1 MRAEEFLI
9 ESRGLFG
16 RSAGDVF
23 VDDNGNEIKFDH
35 IDMMPSDSP
44 NDAYKDE
51 KTMLKDLNKLTASAG
66 VEPVQVNTR
75 NERAR
80 AFAVATLKYS
90 DGSEEK
96 WIKWFIKVPQNLLSG
111 AWANKEVPAEGPR
124 WALKTKTAQK
134 ARSGLT
140 PQDLIKT
147 DQQAFDTVPGIVD
160 RIAPG
165 LSEELRQGVGMIAS
179 GKLPALFVGQAENM
193 EAIRDHLGEIIQPIG
208 LMSGVIKGD
217 AEKAANDVLG
227 APYAK
232 CKVIWPQSKNT
243 GLIDSYFVGPNGKTM
258 GVSSKGDK
266 GANASVQNIQKAIE
280 EAREKNP
287 KLIEKNR
294 KAISIIDTIGKA
306 NQKQGPMALGL
317 KLRLISEEEM
327 EELLTY
333 VNVPSKKP
341 RNLSPNLKRFM
352 VNIVPDKTKAG
363 YSVGYHILSGLAKE
377 VCEVVNRDAS
387 FSRACLDF
395 LNQSAI
401 IQVYT
406 EAKSTGADVQITGF
420 RSVYPPNFTGSVI
433 LTSSKTYYAT
443 GIKGRLTFDYKKS

>member
-1 MRAEEFLI
+1 MRANEFLI

-16 RSAGDVF
+16 RSTSDV
-23 VDDNGNEIKFDH
+23 VIDDNGNQMTFQS
-35 IDMMPSDSP
+35 IDIFPSDKP
-44 NDAYKDE
+44 GDAFKDE
-51 KTMLKDLNKLTASAG
+51 KTMLKAYNKVTKNVDPL
-66 VEPVQVNTR
+66 EVNNR
-75 NERAR
+75 NPRAL
-80 AFAVATLKYS
+80 AFAVATFVHS
-90 DGSEEK
+90 DGSK
-96 WIKWFIKVPQNLLSG
+96 DFWVKWFIKVPSDLLKS
-111 AWANKEVPAEGPR
+111 AWKNDEVPLTGPR
-124 WALKTKTAQK
+124 WAFNFKTAKK

-147 DQQAFDTVPGIVD
+147 DKQAFDTVPSIVD

-165 LSEELRQGVGMIAS
+165 LSEEIRQGVGMVAK
-179 GKLPALFVGQAENM
+179 GKLPAVFVGQSENM

-217 AEKAANDVLG
+217 AEKAANEVLG

-243 GLIDSYFVGPNGKTM
+243 GLIDSYFVGPSGKTL

-294 KAISIIDTIGKA
+294 KAITIIDTIAKA
-306 NQKQGPMALGL
+306 DQKQGPLALGL
-317 KLRLISEEEM
+317 KLGIISEEDMNEM
-327 EELLTY
+327 LTY
-333 VNVPSKKP
+333 INVPGKKP
-341 RNLSPNLKRFM
+341 RGLSPNLKYFM
-352 VNIVPDKTKAG
+352 TRIQPDMSKKG
-363 YSVGYHILSGLAKE
+363 YSVGYHMLAGLAKE
-377 VCEVVNRDAS
+377 VCDAVNLNPS
-387 FSRACLDF
+387 FSKACLDF

-406 EAKSTGADVQITGF
+406 EAKSSGNDVQITGF